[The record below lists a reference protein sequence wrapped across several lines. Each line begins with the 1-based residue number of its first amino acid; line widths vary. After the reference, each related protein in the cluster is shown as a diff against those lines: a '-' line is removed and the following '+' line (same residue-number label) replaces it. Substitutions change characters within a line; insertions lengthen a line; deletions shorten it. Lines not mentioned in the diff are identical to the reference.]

1 MVPEDRRRSNCNEF
15 CVKFIGSI
23 PLTVVNSQVPSARGA
38 LRHIASLKGAR
49 VVPCT
54 EYDPNVV
61 RFGIDPESPTC
72 PRVLAGAPFKELS
85 KFKYGGR
92 KMLLR
97 ANDSVLSV
105 TLELA
110 NTWDPFSV
118 LQSNK
123 VFAMTRVEDG
133 ATGRGFSLFTST
145 GKLSTDQEAVIKNRA
160 FDELVHQFRSE
171 ESLHFS
177 KNQLTAYL
185 SNFEEGRVESILR
198 LLMLLAEV
206 AHKRQPEQI
215 DLRRLPDA
223 LKSLEQYIR
232 RFAAIDE
239 DQRRELIM
247 EMPTEE
253 LMAIRREVSPHLRTI
268 NSFLNEADQADT
280 TDTVAALTSL
290 AEFIDEMDRQM

>member
-1 MVPEDRRRSNCNEF
+1 
-15 CVKFIGSI
+15 
-23 PLTVVNSQVPSARGA
+23 
-38 LRHIASLKGAR
+38 
-49 VVPCT
+49 
-54 EYDPNVV
+54 
-61 RFGIDPESPTC
+61 
-72 PRVLAGAPFKELS
+72 
-85 KFKYGGR
+85 
-92 KMLLR
+92 
-97 ANDSVLSV
+97 
-105 TLELA
+105 
-110 NTWDPFSV
+110 
-118 LQSNK
+118 
-123 VFAMTRVEDG
+123 
-133 ATGRGFSLFTST
+133 
-145 GKLSTDQEAVIKNRA
+145 
-160 FDELVHQFRSE
+160 
-171 ESLHFS
+171 
-177 KNQLTAYL
+177 
-185 SNFEEGRVESILR
+185 
-198 LLMLLAEV
+198 MLLAEV